1 MSKSS
6 GNAARWALLPERGT
20 PPRPRDGPLLV
31 ARSRPIRAS
40 DWPMVLLKS
49 AGNALR
55 SRSGRRRRPHSRC
68 ASASRTRGRAARRRG
83 PCAARARTTS
93 GRRPGRRRRRAAW
106 RTTRRSARRVA
117 AAGVGEHVVL
127 QRGGRPAGRGPADLG
142 GVERQ
147 HDVGGQAV
155 VLERLVVERPDHQVG
170 VVVELTTEPAGA
182 GVGPVVRGGCVRGAR
197 CGEQDG
203 RDGDQRGGCEQP
215 GAQGGTVWARWVL
228 SRERSATDPREPRAR
243 SDDAPGTTT
252 VVTCGGR
259 RCGRRCVRAPP
270 RIPRRNEWSR
280 SRPSRCSDLPRDPG
294 PPGAAYGCGSVPAF
308 DRLPL
313 QGRVCSCRR

>member
-1 MSKSS
+1 M
-6 GNAARWALLPERGT
+6 
-20 PPRPRDGPLLV
+20 

-49 AGNALR
+49 GPGNALR
-55 SRSGRRRRPHSRC
+55 SAKRPLSPAAQSVRVGVPHSR
-68 ASASRTRGRAARRRG
+68 ASSPATRSLRG
-83 PCAARARTTS
+83 PCAERRRVDAL
-93 GRRPGRRRRRAAW
+93 GGGDDEQLGVRPG
-106 RTTRRSARRVA
+106 VLLGGA
-117 AAGVGEHVVL
+117 AAGVVEHAVL

-147 HDVGGQAV
+147 DDVRGQAV

-215 GAQGGTVWARWVL
+215 GAQGGTSGARWVL

-243 SDDAPGTTT
+243 STTPPARRP

-259 RCGRRCVRAPP
+259 WCGRRCVRAPP